1 MCDCLQLEIFATTGT
16 TTYVEPI
23 TGTFNSAPYWYFTHD
38 GQDIYIFSLDATG
51 SAWAYAPQLGLVP
64 SVYGRYVPPSPTLCP
79 TAGLSPVSTD
89 PTQGWSN
96 TSTFPNLKVFETQG
110 VTCPEDNCGNQDRT
124 RKYYNS
130 IRLPEVFQEQDR
142 GLKDCCCKYHVLGD
156 NSGDTFKNDK
166 TSAWI
171 KLSDTSDTA
180 TFVLKKNGIATT
192 YTPTSN
198 VFINESN
205 ARYTTIDWGSVLA
218 SDGVGCYKLEIEYN
232 ISGIIGTILWGTY
245 NLEPYTIQNALNT
258 ARVRAIFNG
267 YQEIE
272 QINFSGSE
280 VESTFRF
287 CGYIGNR
294 QPNTEIDNIIY
305 QNREMKRVIRENL
318 NSYEII
324 TDPSDECIT
333 RPLIDLFLLSENQ
346 LFISDYNAHNH
357 SYRYQ
362 DIEVIVDESP
372 SVEYYDFSRKAKV
385 TCKVSDK
392 YKNKRTYYK

>member
-1 MCDCLQLEIFATTGT
+1 MCDCLQLTIQATTGP

-51 SAWAYAPQLGLVP
+51 STWFYAPQLGLSP
-64 SVYGRYVPPSPTLCP
+64 FVYGRYVPTPATLCP
-79 TAGLSPVSTD
+79 TSGLSPVPSD
-89 PTQGWSN
+89 PTQGWEN
-96 TSTFPNLKVFETQG
+96 LGNFPNLKVFETQG

-142 GLKDCCCKYHVLGD
+142 GLKDCCCKYKVLGD
-156 NSGDTFKNDK
+156 ASGDTFKNDK

-180 TFVLKKNGIATT
+180 TFVLTKNGVATT

-205 ARYTTIDWGSVLA
+205 ARYTTIDWGSVVT
-218 SDGVGCYKLEIEYN
+218 SDGVGCYKLEIQYN

-245 NLEPYTIQNALNT
+245 ELERYSIQNALNT

>member
-1 MCDCLQLEIFATTGT
+1 MCDCLQLTIQATSGP

-38 GQDIYIFSLDATG
+38 GQDIFIWSIDASGSTWLYSDALGFSSTI
-51 SAWAYAPQLGLVP
+51 
-64 SVYGRYVPPSPTLCP
+64 YGRYVPSPATLCP
-79 TAGLSPVSTD
+79 SSPLSPVPSD
-89 PTQGWSN
+89 PTQGWEN
-96 TSTFPNLKVFETQG
+96 LGTFPFLKIFTTLG

-142 GLKDCCCKYHVLGD
+142 GLKDCCCKYKVLGD
-156 NSGDTFKNDK
+156 ASGDTFKNDK

-245 NLEPYTIQNALNT
+245 ELEPYTIQNAINT